1 MIRVT
6 RHGKVLHIETN
17 NGEMW
22 IPEELV
28 RDSKCRLEMRILYD
42 LADYLEKPPAAAA
55 VYDSPM
61 AKMAAALRTKAA
73 DEQADF
79 NRRVQ
84 SGEWGPMLDAGTQA
98 DFCKNCDGSGWDG
111 QSRETVCPTCS
122 GGGIAAR
129 QPVGHGWSGWATQK
143 PGSMPKLW
151 GTTPAAPGI
160 DLEQFRPLMQ
170 LSMTWGPG
178 SKYRIAAESLAD
190 LIDASPKG
198 DIDPLC
204 AAKRPGCNYPAC
216 GCADASPKGG
226 SDACIWTDDGE
237 GNWATACGEIFTLI
251 EGVPAENKVHHCPYC
266 GKNLQATS
274 AEVGA

>member
-22 IPEELV
+22 IPEEFV

-151 GTTPAAPGI
+151 GTREIAELNHDLTGDSRLIFLSEQPA
-160 DLEQFRPLMQ
+160 L
-170 LSMTWGPG
+170 T
-178 SKYRIAAESLAD
+178 
-190 LIDASPKG
+190 LI
-198 DIDPLC
+198 
-204 AAKRPGCNYPAC
+204 
-216 GCADASPKGG
+216 DASPKGG
-226 SDACIWTDDGE
+226 SDAFTVEGTVVFKRSEGAGKHCLCCPDSPSHIYTRYVEWEGKRRPDWNALELAILERVLYVNGNDGKRVRVNVDVLQPTDHGAGE
-237 GNWATACGEIFTLI
+237 N
-251 EGVPAENKVHHCPYC
+251 
-266 GKNLQATS
+266 
-274 AEVGA
+274 